1 MFYNLLRAEVHI
13 YLDHWIFRSPSTPA
27 TQNPVF
33 MVNVKIMETGTIVF
47 VTQAG
52 QEPIATDLSTSVTQ
66 TPAEVAHASL
76 SLMAHELARKYL
88 F

>member
-1 MFYNLLRAEVHI
+1 
-13 YLDHWIFRSPSTPA
+13 
-27 TQNPVF
+27 
-33 MVNVKIMETGTIVF
+33 MVNVKMMETGTIVF